1 MTFVEKLTERLIA
14 EESLELMPYRC
25 SEGVLTIGVGR
36 AIETRGITEDEAR
49 YLLAND
55 IEIVQ
60 RELASAFSWYDD
72 QEEIVQLVL
81 CDMAFNLGLPKLK
94 QFKLMLAAI
103 ESGDMEAAASELLD
117 SNYARQVPNRAKR
130 NADML
135 VGG

>member
-1 MTFVEKLTERLIA
+1 MG
-14 EESLELMPYRC
+14 S
-25 SEGVLTIGVGR
+25 
-36 AIETRGITEDEAR
+36 
-49 YLLAND
+49 
-55 IEIVQ
+55 
-60 RELASAFSWYDD
+60 SAFSWYDD

-135 VGG
+135 WGG